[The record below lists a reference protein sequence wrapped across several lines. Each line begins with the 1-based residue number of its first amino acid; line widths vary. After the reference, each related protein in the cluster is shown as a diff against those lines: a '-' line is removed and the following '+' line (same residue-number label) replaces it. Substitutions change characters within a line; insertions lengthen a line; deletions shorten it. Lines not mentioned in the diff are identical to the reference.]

1 MAIVREI
8 EIDGRPVKFRAS
20 AAIPRMYRNKFGR
33 DIYRDLAR
41 LQKAMEGAD
50 SENSTLDNF
59 SLEIFESL
67 AWLSAKHADPDNVPD
82 DPDEWLDQF
91 NTFSIYEIL
100 PQIIELWG
108 LNVEQQVSAK
118 KNLQSPTGK

>member
-82 DPDEWLDQF
+82 DPEEWLDQF

-108 LNVEQQVSAK
+108 LNVEQQVNAK

>member
-20 AAIPRMYRNKFGR
+20 AVIPRMYRNKFGR

-108 LNVEQQVSAK
+108 LNVEQQVNAK

>member
-67 AWLSAKHADPDNVPD
+67 AWLSAKHADPNNVPD

-108 LNVEQQVSAK
+108 LNVEQQVNAK

>member
-108 LNVEQQVSAK
+108 LNVEQQVNAK

>member
-82 DPDEWLDQF
+82 DQDEWLDQF
-91 NTFSIYEIL
+91 KTFSIYEIL

-108 LNVEQQVSAK
+108 LNVEQQVNAK